1 LNYSSFQAALSILTS
16 KKQQL
21 AGLEANLAELK
32 RQLDAQM
39 AIQA

>member
-1 LNYSSFQAALSILTS
+1 MSILTA

-32 RQLDAQM
+32 RQLEEQI
-39 AIQA
+39 AIQK

>member
-1 LNYSSFQAALSILTS
+1 MAVLTA

-32 RQLDAQM
+32 RQLDEQI
-39 AIQA
+39 AIQT

>member
-1 LNYSSFQAALSILTS
+1 LTS

>member
-1 LNYSSFQAALSILTS
+1 LTA

-32 RQLDAQM
+32 RQLDAQI
-39 AIQA
+39 AIQK